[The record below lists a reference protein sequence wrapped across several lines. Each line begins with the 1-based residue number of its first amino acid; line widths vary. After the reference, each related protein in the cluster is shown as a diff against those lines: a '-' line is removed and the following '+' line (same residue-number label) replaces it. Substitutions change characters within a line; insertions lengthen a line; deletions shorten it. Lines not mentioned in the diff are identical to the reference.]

1 MRLLPSLPPRLA
13 PLVTAVKRIM
23 AADPFLM
30 SAAIAY
36 NTIFALIP
44 LAFAAVAAIAM
55 IGSGSDGLA
64 NIEQTLTSE
73 FPQQVADFVIP
84 LLQDAK
90 ESMGGMGPFVLVIAL
105 LIALWSGS
113 RAIYAVLK
121 SLRLIEGNPENR
133 PYWVTRGLGIVFTVG
148 AGAALVVTYVAV
160 VFGDWVAETLREHGF
175 GGGLDELISVGA
187 IITWVVIT
195 LYSIYRWGTPVPNR
209 YALASAVIAAVILAF
224 TSWLAAALIP
234 TFGGS
239 TLEAFGSIGVVLVW
253 SYAIGLIVISVPA
266 VVPSIVDVVRGTT
279 S

>member
-1 MRLLPSLPPRLA
+1 MRSLPSLPPRLA

-84 LLQDAK
+84 LLRDAK

-133 PYWVTRGLGIVFTVG
+133 PYWVTRG
-148 AGAALVVTYVAV
+148 
-160 VFGDWVAETLREHGF
+160 
-175 GGGLDELISVGA
+175 
-187 IITWVVIT
+187 
-195 LYSIYRWGTPVPNR
+195 
-209 YALASAVIAAVILAF
+209 
-224 TSWLAAALIP
+224 
-234 TFGGS
+234 
-239 TLEAFGSIGVVLVW
+239 
-253 SYAIGLIVISVPA
+253 
-266 VVPSIVDVVRGTT
+266 
-279 S
+279 